1 MFFENREEE
10 SNERLRRKSCNVSR
24 LRRDGVSH
32 LYQVIKSYRSLV
44 CVSLEATWGDMVKR
58 ISAHGGCLGG
68 QRR

>member
-44 CVSLEATWGDMVKR
+44 CVSFRGN
-58 ISAHGGCLGG
+58 LG
-68 QRR
+68 

>member
-32 LYQVIKSYRSLV
+32 LYQVIVVPFAGTCRS
-44 CVSLEATWGDMVKR
+44 EATWGDMVKR